1 MDLSPTPR
9 FSDLPEELDSPD
21 RYLTFRGI
29 DFEGNMARVLGHL
42 WRHVDRPGGANPFWE
57 RFRAR
62 LGAAEA
68 GGAMQDK
75 LLLMHSHVYYMVDLF
90 EEHEDEVALADLKK
104 LEEECF

>member
-1 MDLSPTPR
+1 MDLSPNSR
-9 FSDLPEELDSPD
+9 FSDLPTELDSPD

-29 DFEGNMARVLGHL
+29 DFEGNMARVLAHL
-42 WRHVDRPGGANPFWE
+42 WRHVDVNNPFWQ
-57 RFRAR
+57 RFRTR
-62 LGAAEA
+62 LSAAEA

-90 EEHEDEVALADLKK
+90 EEQDDEVALADLKK